1 MRYGNETKSVF
12 VVRGA
17 GCDKRP
23 APQEEEGGKGEHV
36 DYVCTSCYRY
46 VNGTSESVTVEFHSA
61 QYDLTPPPVEEAF
74 TVAGGGR
81 HEVSFPGFG
90 LFPGPFCL
98 GDDTWVKVSQGERE
112 FVQRAGDE
120 SAFLLDSTAY
130 ERLEGDRLT
139 RVYEYRFMGDDF
151 AGRKSSIDREASDWN
166 RAGGWEVIRPTGNRR
181 LPR

>member
-12 VVRGA
+12 VVGGAVCGGARCGLRQAAGTAGGRG
-17 GCDKRP
+17 R
-23 APQEEEGGKGEHV
+23 KGRTCRLCLHILLSLCER
-36 DYVCTSCYRY
+36 DIRVCNRGISFRA
-46 VNGTSESVTVEFHSA
+46 VR
-61 QYDLTPPPVEEAF
+61 PPVEEAF
-74 TVAGGGR
+74 TVAVGGR
-81 HEVSFPGFG
+81 HEVSFAGFG

-151 AGRKSSIDREASDWN
+151 AGAEIID
-166 RAGGWEVIRPTGNRR
+166 
-181 LPR
+181 

>member
-1 MRYGNETKSVF
+1 MKLVF
-12 VVRGA
+12 A
-17 GCDKRP
+17 
-23 APQEEEGGKGEHV
+23 
-36 DYVCTSCYRY
+36 
-46 VNGTSESVTVEFHSA
+46 
-61 QYDLTPPPVEEAF
+61 
-74 TVAGGGR
+74 
-81 HEVSFPGFG
+81 GFG

-151 AGRKSSIDREASDWN
+151 AGAEIID
-166 RAGGWEVIRPTGNRR
+166 
-181 LPR
+181 

>member
-1 MRYGNETKSVF
+1 
-12 VVRGA
+12 
-17 GCDKRP
+17 
-23 APQEEEGGKGEHV
+23 
-36 DYVCTSCYRY
+36 
-46 VNGTSESVTVEFHSA
+46 SVTVEFHSA

-74 TVAGGGR
+74 TVAVGGR
-81 HEVSFPGFG
+81 HEVSFAGFG

-151 AGRKSSIDREASDWN
+151 AGAEIID
-166 RAGGWEVIRPTGNRR
+166 
-181 LPR
+181 

>member
-1 MRYGNETKSVF
+1 METRRNRCVLWA
-12 VVRGA
+12 VLCAAALVA

-74 TVAGGGR
+74 TVAVGGR
-81 HEVSFPGFG
+81 HEVSFAGFG

-151 AGRKSSIDREASDWN
+151 AGAEIID
-166 RAGGWEVIRPTGNRR
+166 
-181 LPR
+181 